1 VRGPRGGRGAG
12 PKTLV
17 KELKEDKQLVLE
29 LIVAEKLGYTLNEL
43 RERMVPEE
51 LSLWAVFYDLRNQ
64 EEQAAINK
72 AKTRRR

>member
-1 VRGPRGGRGAG
+1 
-12 PKTLV
+12 
-17 KELKEDKQLVLE
+17 
-29 LIVAEKLGYTLNEL
+29 
-43 RERMVPEE
+43 MVPEE